1 MQAYKE
7 MELSAPVTQT
17 VEAVKGLLTWR
28 GRAVDPLPDMVELE
42 VGDNKVVLVLSA
54 KKDAYYTTT
63 SRACSC
69 PANVWR
75 SGPCKHMRKHFPEAE
90 EKGKPTKTLDIFG
103 MERKQFQPFLEAV

>member
-17 VEAVKGLLTWR
+17 VEAVKGLLAWR
-28 GRAVDPLPDMVELE
+28 GRAADPLPDTVELE
-42 VGDNKVVLVLSA
+42 MGDNRVVLVLSA

-63 SRACSC
+63 AMACSC

-75 SGPCKHMRKHFPEAE
+75 AGPCKHMRKHFPAAQESI
-90 EKGKPTKTLDIFG
+90 KQKDIFG
-103 MERKQFQPFLEAV
+103 MERKQFKPFVEAV